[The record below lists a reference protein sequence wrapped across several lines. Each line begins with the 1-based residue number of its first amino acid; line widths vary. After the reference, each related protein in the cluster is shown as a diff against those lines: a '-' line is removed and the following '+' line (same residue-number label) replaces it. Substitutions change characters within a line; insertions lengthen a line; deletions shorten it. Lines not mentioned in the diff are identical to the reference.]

1 MPDHRFYDLIV
12 IGAGSGGLTAARLA
26 VGLGARVALVERDR
40 IGGDCTWTGCIPSKA
55 LIRAAKVAH
64 ESRRAVEL
72 GLPAPADPDGRAD
85 MSKVRDQVSRSI
97 ASVYELETPERLAD
111 EGVDVFLGGARFES
125 PTRIRV
131 GDASLVGRRFLIVT
145 GALPK
150 IPGIPGLEDVPYVTS
165 LEIFES
171 TELPERLLVI
181 GSGPQGCEISQA
193 YARLG
198 ARVTMFG
205 ARPLPRED
213 PDASAVLA
221 KVFDREGITRVPVR
235 VDGARME
242 GDEIVL
248 SANSLE
254 VRGDAVF
261 IAAGRRA
268 AIDGLG
274 LEAAGVT
281 CSEDGVVVDR
291 RLRTSVRRIFA
302 AGDCVAG
309 NDQFT
314 HLAGW
319 QAARAVQNALIPG
332 YRVSG
337 FSDVVPRTTFTDPEV
352 GQVGLSEPEAR
363 ARFGDRVLV
372 TVREASRIDRA
383 ITDGDPDGFIKVVH
397 RRNGRILGATVVAE
411 RGGEV
416 IAEVALAMS
425 TGVKLPALAQVIHP
439 YPTYSIAL
447 QQLAGDAAL
456 GATMEGPMGGAIR
469 RLVGR
474 AVGHGR

>member
-1 MPDHRFYDLIV
+1 MAACRSYDLFV
-12 IGAGSGGLTAARLA
+12 IGAGSAGLVAARLA
-26 VGLGARVALVERDR
+26 AGLGARVALVEKHR
-40 IGGDCTWTGCIPSKA
+40 IGGDCTWTGCIPSKT

-64 ESRRAVEL
+64 ESRRSREL
-72 GLPAPADPDGRAD
+72 GMPMDPSARVD
-85 MSKVRDQVSRSI
+85 MSRVRDWVSRSI
-97 ASVYELETPERLAD
+97 ESVYDTETPEELVA
-111 EGVDVFLGGARFES
+111 EGIDVFFGGARFEDAG
-125 PTRIRV
+125 RLRV
-131 GDASLVGRRFLIVT
+131 RDELLVGRRFLIVT

-150 IPGIPGLEDVPYVTS
+150 IPPIPGLEDVPYVTS

-198 ARVTMFG
+198 SAVTIFG
-205 ARPLPRED
+205 FHILPRED

-221 KVFDREGITRVPVR
+221 KVFDEEGMTTVPGR

-242 GDEIVL
+242 GAEIVL
-248 SANSLE
+248 SADSLE

-274 LEAAGVT
+274 LDAAGVA

-291 RLRTSVRRIFA
+291 RLRTSVRHIFA

-309 NDQFT
+309 NEHFT

-332 YRVSG
+332 YRVAG
-337 FSDVVPRTTFTDPEV
+337 FSDVVPRVTFTDPEV
-352 GQVGLSEPEAR
+352 GHVGLSEVEAR
-363 ARFGDRVLV
+363 ARHGDRTRT
-372 TVREASRIDRA
+372 TVREAPWIDRA
-383 ITDGDPDGFIKVVH
+383 VTDGHPDGFIKVVH
-397 RRNGRILGATVVAE
+397 LRNGRILGATVVAE
-411 RGGEV
+411 RAGEV

-425 TGVKLPALAQVIHP
+425 SGVRLAALAQVIHP
-439 YPTYSIAL
+439 YPTYSVAM
-447 QQLAGDAAL
+447 QRLAGDEAL
-456 GATMEGPMGGAIR
+456 RATMDGPIGGLVR

-474 AVGHGR
+474 EAGRAR